1 MPTPA
6 KPYAVLQ
13 GEGKSHRTKAELNQ
27 RKQAED
33 ALSSKIKISKRKEVK
48 GNKIAS
54 KEFDRIMKLLD
65 GIDKDDALYEP
76 VINRYCMLQAE
87 CAEIEERR
95 TVFFTL
101 IKEFES
107 KVKEISKE
115 DKQVFMDELAEIS
128 ANMNKLAGHM
138 NACDKLLLQK
148 RKMLLDIEKENIMT
162 IASALRS
169 VPKKVEKKTNPLL
182 EALGG

>member
-1 MPTPA
+1 MPTPS
-6 KPYAVLQ
+6 KPYTVLQ
-13 GEGKSHRTKAELNQ
+13 GEKRSHRTKAELNQ

-33 ALSSKIKISKRKEVK
+33 ALSSKTKIRKRKEIRE
-48 GNKIAS
+48 NEIAN
-54 KEFDRIMKLLD
+54 KEFNRIMKLLD

-87 CAEIEERR
+87 CMEIEERR
-95 TVFFTL
+95 TAFYTI
-101 IKEFES
+101 IKEFEA

-115 DKQVFMDELAEIS
+115 DKQVFIAELVEIAS
-128 ANMNKLAGHM
+128 NMNKLAGHM

-169 VPKKVEKKTNPLL
+169 VPKKVETKTSSLR